1 MIVVDLFL
9 SRMKIELKTSNI
21 LLPYH
26 TSFFSSQIR
35 FLSWNLVIP
44 IPTETEYVEV
54 EGESKP
60 SRDNDEAKWIKL
72 SVVQV

>member
-1 MIVVDLFL
+1 MIFPRMVSLIYVAHLFSKLAGFVRAGHDLVV
-9 SRMKIELKTSNI
+9 
-21 LLPYH
+21 
-26 TSFFSSQIR
+26 
-35 FLSWNLVIP
+35 
-44 IPTETEYVEV
+44 EYGEV